1 MPALRNILLLLA
13 LMLAIPL
20 AQAGSAKVLK
30 VLPHYLDEQ
39 GRMALNPSLYAR
51 DAYQGYLR
59 QNPDKRFGMKFDVNW
74 RGRGREPG
82 DLKLRLELRGAHGQA
97 PTSLTLEENVGS
109 SGWFSKWATLRF
121 TDEQWKAFGELTA
134 WRATLWS
141 GDKMVAE
148 QKSFLW

>member
-20 AQAGSAKVLK
+20 AQAGSAKVFK
-30 VLPHYLDEQ
+30 VLPHYLDDK

-51 DAYQGYLR
+51 DAYQAHLR
-59 QNPDKRFGMKFDVNW
+59 LNPGKRSGVKFDVNW
-74 RGRGREPG
+74 RGRGLG
-82 DLKLRLELRGAHGQA
+82 QLKLRLELRGTQGQA
-97 PTSLTLEENVGS
+97 PTSAMLEETVGS

>member
-1 MPALRNILLLLA
+1 MLTIPAA
-13 LMLAIPL
+13 H
-20 AQAGSAKVLK
+20 AGSAKVLK
-30 VLPHYLDEQ
+30 VLPHFLDEK

-59 QNPDKRFGMKFDVNW
+59 QNPDKRFGVKFDVNW
-74 RGRGREPG
+74 RGRGLSE
-82 DLKLRLELRGAHGQA
+82 LKLRLELRGAHGQA
-97 PTSLTLEENVGS
+97 PTTATLEETVGS
-109 SGWFSKWATLRF
+109 AGWFSRWTTLRL

-141 GDKMVAE
+141 GDRMVAE

>member
-1 MPALRNILLLLA
+1 MLTIPAA
-13 LMLAIPL
+13 H
-20 AQAGSAKVLK
+20 AGSAKVLK
-30 VLPHYLDEQ
+30 VLPHFLDEK

-59 QNPDKRFGMKFDVNW
+59 QNPGKRFGMKFDVNW
-74 RGRGREPG
+74 RGRGLSE
-82 DLKLRLELRGAHGQA
+82 LKLRLELRGAHGQA
-97 PTSLTLEENVGS
+97 PTTATLEETVGS
-109 SGWFSKWATLRF
+109 AGWFSKWTTLRF

>member
-13 LMLAIPL
+13 LMLMIPV
-20 AQAGSAKVLK
+20 AHAGSAKVLK
-30 VLPHYLDEQ
+30 VLPHYLDEK

-51 DAYQGYLR
+51 DAYQAYLR
-59 QNPDKRFGMKFDVNW
+59 QNPEKRSGVKFDVNW
-74 RGRGREPG
+74 RGRGLGE
-82 DLKLRLELRGAHGQA
+82 LKLRLELRGARGQG
-97 PTSLTLEENVGS
+97 PTTVTLEETVGS
-109 SGWFSKWATLRF
+109 SGWFPKWTTLRF

>member
-1 MPALRNILLLLA
+1 MPAFRIILLLLA
-13 LMLAIPL
+13 LMLTIP
-20 AQAGSAKVLK
+20 AAHAGSAKVLK
-30 VLPHYLDEQ
+30 VLPHYLDER

-51 DAYQGYLR
+51 DAYQAYLR
-59 QNPDKRFGMKFDVNW
+59 QNPDKRSGVKFDVNW
-74 RGRGREPG
+74 RGRSLGE
-82 DLKLRLELRGAHGQA
+82 LKLRLELRGARGQA
-97 PTSLTLEENVGS
+97 PTAATLEETVGS

-141 GDKMVAE
+141 GDQLVAE

>member
-1 MPALRNILLLLA
+1 MLALRNILLILA
-13 LMLAIPL
+13 LLMAIPA

-30 VLPHYLDEQ
+30 VLPHYLDDK
-39 GRMALNPSLYAR
+39 GRMALNPSLFAR
-51 DAYQGYLR
+51 DAYQSYLR
-59 QNPDKRFGMKFDVNW
+59 LNPDKRSGVKFDVNW
-74 RGRGREPG
+74 RGRGLG
-82 DLKLRLELRGAHGQA
+82 QLKLRLELRGARGQG
-97 PTSLTLEENVGS
+97 PTTVTLEETVGS
-109 SGWFSKWATLRF
+109 TGWFSKWATLRF

>member
-1 MPALRNILLLLA
+1 MLTIPAA
-13 LMLAIPL
+13 H
-20 AQAGSAKVLK
+20 AGSAKVLK
-30 VLPHYLDEQ
+30 VLPHFLDEK

-59 QNPDKRFGMKFDVNW
+59 QNPGKRFGMKFDVNW
-74 RGRGREPG
+74 RGRGLSE
-82 DLKLRLELRGAHGQA
+82 LKLRLELRGAHGQA
-97 PTSLTLEENVGS
+97 PTTATLEETVGS
-109 SGWFSKWATLRF
+109 AGWFSRWTTLRF